1 MRLAFYVLGGF
12 VVVLAAG
19 GIYGYLRLKRYL
31 ARSQEGV
38 QSTMSDIVEEID
50 SYQEKTQ

>member
-1 MRLAFYVLGGF
+1 MKLVLYVLGGL
-12 VVVLAAG
+12 LALLAVG
-19 GIYGYLRLKRYL
+19 GVYGYLRLKRYL

-38 QSTMSDIVEEID
+38 QGTVSDIVEEID